1 MFGMEVFCTFPSNY
15 VEAQKHGNERRIKIG
30 DEDETLRTGKRT
42 KPSGRGNVHWSNL
55 VLSQSSGDTSYF
67 GEDKDDHNQYGE
79 DMQLLQWSQNHSANQ
94 VETLSYWNG
103 TKLCWTNRGDT
114 QLLMKDK
121 DCPNQSDGDTEVLN
135 GDEIDLDESGCN
147 TNH

>member
-55 VLSQSSGDTSYF
+55 VLSQSSGDTSYLEKIRMIITNMEKTCSYYN
-67 GEDKDDHNQYGE
+67 GAKTIQPIKNGRIKWRYTAASKTGQSCSNI
-79 DMQLLQWSQNHSANQ
+79 QLLNEDEASLNQ
-94 VETLSYWNG
+94 LGN
-103 TKLCWTNRGDT
+103 DT
-114 QLLMKDK
+114 SCYGGERAWINSK
-121 DCPNQSDGDTEVLN
+121 
-135 GDEIDLDESGCN
+135 N
-147 TNH
+147 T